1 MKMKKT
7 SLLVVTG
14 MALILAGCGNQSTST
29 NSKKTNNATPKTETV
44 KHRSKTTA
52 HSASA
57 TKQAISSV
65 VITSRNSSQASHQGT
80 AQQNAPSQDSNP
92 NAQTKVFNNQTQAAS
107 YIANQPGYTT
117 GKAQQGLP
125 TVNLGYGITGTLNSG
140 AGQQM
145 LQWNEGNWSFTVRA
159 SAVQGQNPTPTAKQI
174 VSELENVYL
183 PAPQNHGVGTFDIA
197 TNTYTLRWQKN
208 NKVYSVSGSSPS
220 DVIAKA
226 VNAGKNE

>member
-14 MALILAGCGNQSTST
+14 MALILAGCGNRSTST
-29 NSKKTNNATPKTETV
+29 NSKKADNTPKTEVV
-44 KHRSKTTA
+44 KRSQSDQTQTA
-52 HSASA
+52 ADQSTANANAAA
-57 TKQAISSV
+57 TGD
-65 VITSRNSSQASHQGT
+65 NSQTNQQPT
-80 AQQNAPSQDSNP
+80 AQNNQNVTNT
-92 NAQTKVFNNQTQAAS
+92 QTKEFNDQAQAAS
-107 YIANQPGYTT
+107 YVTNQPGYTT
-117 GKAQQGLP
+117 GNQQGLP
-125 TVNLGYGITGTLNSG
+125 TVNLGDGITGTLNSG

-159 SAVQGQNPTPTAKQI
+159 SAVQGQDPTPTAKQ
-174 VSELENVYL
+174 VVNELQTVYL

-197 TNTYTLRWQKN
+197 TNTYTLTWQKN